1 MVLSTN
7 IREVGTLKPIIVA
20 KSISKNYK
28 MGEVTVRALRE
39 VSFEMYEKEIVC
51 ILGPS
56 GSGKSTLLNIVG
68 GMDKVSGGE
77 IYYKDTPF
85 HDADAAKLTE
95 YRRNAVGFVFQF
107 YNLIPNLKAAENVN
121 LAAEISRNPLSTE
134 EILAK
139 VGLAERAGHFP
150 AQLSGGE
157 QQRVAIARAVVKN
170 PEILLCDEPTGALDS
185 QTSIQV
191 LWLLKLF
198 CEHYGKTVII
208 ITHNT
213 AIAEIANRVFYLR
226 DGSLVDIKV
235 NNEPI
240 SPEKVSW

>member
-1 MVLSTN
+1 M
-7 IREVGTLKPIIVA
+7 A
-20 KSISKNYK
+20 KNISKNYK
-28 MGEVTVRALRE
+28 MGEVTVRALRDA
-39 VSFEMYEKEIVC
+39 SFEMYPGELIC

-56 GSGKSTLLNIVG
+56 GSGKTTLLNIVG
-68 GMDKVSGGE
+68 GMDQVSSGE
-77 IYYKDTPF
+77 LYYRDMPL
-85 HDADAAKLTE
+85 HNADAAKLTE
-95 YRRNAVGFVFQF
+95 YRRNAVGFIFQF
-107 YNLIPNLKAAENVN
+107 YNLIPNLKADENVN
-121 LAAEISRNPLSTE
+121 LAAEISRNPLSTG

-191 LWLLKLF
+191 LQLLKLF
-198 CEHYGKTVII
+198 CENYGKTVII

-213 AIAEIANRVFYLR
+213 AIAAIANRIFYLH
-226 DGSLVDIKV
+226 DGEIADIRI
-235 NNEPI
+235 NREPI
-240 SPEKVSW
+240 PPEKVSW